1 MQEFSIHVYTLKP
14 HTNVRISQLVFSTD
28 DKLPESHTASSPDS
42 FLSCPFS
49 HQLHQR
55 KEFSSIPSLE
65 TRNYFSGFFSFSFYS
80 RECLSSLSGDSF
92 VLLNRHG
99 VQGQNTNHTQYECIH
114 ERLLSTYVN
123 IDSRLFF

>member
-1 MQEFSIHVYTLKP
+1 MQEFSIHIYTLQP
-14 HTNVRISQLVFSTD
+14 HTNVRISQLVLSTD
-28 DKLPESHTASSPDS
+28 DNLPEFHTVSSPDA
-42 FLSCPFS
+42 FLSCTFS

-55 KEFSSIPSLE
+55 KEFRSIPSLE
-65 TRNYFSGFFSFSFYS
+65 TRTYFSGLFFFFFYS

-114 ERLLSTYVN
+114 ERLLSTY
-123 IDSRLFF
+123 IT